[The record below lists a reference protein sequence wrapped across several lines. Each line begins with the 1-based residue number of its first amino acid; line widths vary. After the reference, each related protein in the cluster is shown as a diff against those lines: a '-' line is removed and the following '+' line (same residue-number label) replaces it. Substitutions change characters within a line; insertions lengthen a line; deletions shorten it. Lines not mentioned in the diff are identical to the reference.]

1 MPIKTQTPSGMGIP
15 GNFKGPAA
23 IGTALAAPSVLNAAR
38 IAAALLD
45 VQRMNADA
53 LRRPRIANAPRI
65 APARPSSGNSVRP
78 MSAAAAQARL
88 DRTVNRGPMSCAQ
101 AQVRVDRVIARTL
114 ARLRQDPQQQRVLAA
129 RAWLNRLGLPVVTV

>member
-1 MPIKTQTPSGMGIP
+1 MPIKTQTQSGMGIP
-15 GNFKGPAA
+15 GNIKGPAA
-23 IGTALAAPSVLNAAR
+23 IATALAVPSVLNAAR

-65 APARPSSGNSVRP
+65 ARPSSGNSVRP

-88 DRTVNRGPMSCAQ
+88 DRTVNRGPMSCAE
-101 AQVRVDRVIARTL
+101 AQLRVDRVVARTL
-114 ARLRQDPQQQRVLAA
+114 ARLRQDPQQQRVRAA
-129 RAWLNRLGLPVVTV
+129 RAWLNRLGLPVVTA